1 MNLDGNQ
8 GLKLFREAPA
18 ANEEDCLMRHLFS
31 NCWVLIFC
39 LASVLGGQ
47 AWGQEN
53 TPERITYAIETDG
66 GRIEVDT
73 TAGMKLNLAASLAE
87 QGETLGQ
94 LRSILVQSGRPLMI
108 YLAEGQAVPPELAQQ
123 LKSHDITF
131 VTMEVPTTEHDTIV
145 QTRSSWMGQMRARF
159 KHIMDAKPSPT
170 DWFLGITMAAYAGT
184 AGVWAWAHAGIL
196 DPWVIAG
203 LAGFDALV
211 TWLQTTHLHRLDRL
225 MGRRTTDTHR
235 IESVSGLNQMARRS
249 FFNLLMTEVVRAVAG
264 PTGTAH
270 SVMSVMGQ
278 VEIFSF
284 VAAYGVGQALFNTV
298 RDQLY
303 SDRPE
308 VSRWANFNQFVLMT
322 PLLLMDWAGIHLATL
337 FETSYF
343 HLNLSTTL
351 ILAGYATIAASLKY
365 VKPLRRALES
375 IAEVEQR
382 WFERGLRR
390 VARTRA
396 QFQAAASCRRSVRS
410 RGGPDVH

>member
-1 MNLDGNQ
+1 MRFALLTWILAL
-8 GLKLFREAPA
+8 GLG
-18 ANEEDCLMRHLFS
+18 
-31 NCWVLIFC
+31 WV
-39 LASVLGGQ
+39 GGP
-47 AWGQEN
+47 AWGQEDA
-53 TPERITYAIETDG
+53 PERITYSIETDG
-66 GRIEVDT
+66 GRIDVDT
-73 TAGMKLNLAASLAE
+73 TTGMKLNLAASLAE
-87 QGETLGQ
+87 KRETLMQ
-94 LRSILVQSGRPLMI
+94 LQAIVASSGRPLII
-108 YLAEGQAVPPELAQQ
+108 YLTEGQAVPTELAS
-123 LKSHDITF
+123 LLRSHHIAF
-131 VTMEVPTTEHDTIV
+131 ETMEVPALEHDTIV
-145 QTRSSWMGQMRARF
+145 QSRSSWMGQMRARF
-159 KHIMDAKPSPT
+159 KHIMDARPSPT

-184 AGVWAWAHAGIL
+184 AGVWAWAHAGVL

-211 TWLQTTHLHRLDRL
+211 TWFQTTHLHRLDRL

-235 IESVSGLNQMARRS
+235 IESVSGINQLARRS

-270 SVMSVMGQ
+270 SVLSVMGQ

-303 SDRPE
+303 ADRPE
-308 VSRWANFNQFVLMT
+308 ISRWANFNQFILMT

-365 VKPLRRALES
+365 LKPARRFLES

-382 WFERGLRR
+382 WFERGLKR
-390 VARTRA
+390 VARTQAR
-396 QFQAAASCRRSVRS
+396 FQAAGSCRRSVRG
-410 RGGPDVH
+410 RGGPDVR